1 MADYDEIAEAKI
13 QKTLERKA
21 RLLAIR
27 KKQRWRSDFGMVAS
41 LGGVI
46 IVPILLGIWI
56 GGKLEELYPVEFSWR
71 LTMLFLG
78 FWWGGINAYFWIK
91 IENDKIKKNE
101 QFIETE
107 IKKDR

>member
-13 QKTLERKA
+13 QKTLTRKA
-21 RLLAIR
+21 KLLALR
-27 KKQRWRSDFGMVAS
+27 KKQKWRANFGMVAA

-46 IVPILLGIWI
+46 ITPLLIGIWS
-56 GGKLEELYPVEFSWR
+56 GGVLEELYPVDFSWR

-78 FWWGGINAYFWIK
+78 FVWGGVNAYFWIK

-101 QFIETE
+101 QQIEME
-107 IKKDR
+107 IEKDK